1 MMSCY
6 SKQLEN
12 DRWGIFIDNQ
22 LVASI
27 GCSDTCQRIIDF
39 LEARLQNQNLASSN
53 LASNKASNSIIP
65 YFHNMKLR
73 P

>member
-1 MMSCY
+1 MLYHSQ
-6 SKQLEN
+6 QLEN
-12 DRWGIFIDNQ
+12 ERWGIFINDQ

-27 GCSDTCQRIIDF
+27 GCADTCQRIIGF
-39 LEARLQNQNLASSN
+39 LEARLE
-53 LASNKASNSIIP
+53 NKAQPPSTAINSIIP